1 MSTSWFA
8 PLLALALAALPHAA
22 AGADVDPAVLAAE
35 AERVA
40 VIERA
45 DDAVLAIFS
54 GTGDGGGS
62 GVVITP
68 DGYALTN
75 FHVAQP
81 SGAAMK
87 CGMADGRIYDAVIV
101 GYDPTGDVAL
111 IKLFGRDDFPH
122 AEIGDSDTVR
132 VGDWVYVM
140 GNPFLL
146 STDFQPTVTYGI
158 VSGVHRYQYPAGTL
172 LEYADC
178 IQTDASINPG
188 NSGGPLFDAQGRL
201 VGINGRGSF
210 EKRGRVNV
218 GVGYAISINQI
229 KNFLGQLHSGRV
241 VDHATLGAVVA
252 FDEEGRVAV
261 TDVLQDSDAYR
272 RGLRYDDEV
281 ISLAGR
287 PVTTPNGF
295 KNILGT
301 FPKGWRVPLSYRR
314 NGQRHDI
321 LVRLSG
327 VHSTAELL
335 ESITGKTPAPPGP
348 PEPEEKPKPRGGEP
362 EEDLPGGEQ
371 PSLPMLPPQAVPS
384 TTGSMPEIVKTHF
397 EEKRGYA
404 NYFFNKQH
412 RSRVLDA
419 WRSAGDLA
427 SASGTWSF
435 SGPIE
440 GGEYRMSIGDDGV
453 RLDLPSGKMNWQ
465 PTDDL
470 AASLEPAGSGGLFAA
485 LWLWRRLAVVG
496 PEGFG
501 EVYYLGTAPLP
512 GRDGLVDVV
521 VAVHGGVE
529 CRFYFD
535 SSQLLLLEL
544 FPQDD
549 VDPCEVS
556 FSAFREFEGHA
567 RPGRL
572 EVHHGDETF
581 ASFEVG
587 KAVLPSK
594 EAGAP

>member
-1 MSTSWFA
+1 
-8 PLLALALAALPHAA
+8 
-22 AGADVDPAVLAAE
+22 
-35 AERVA
+35 
-40 VIERA
+40 
-45 DDAVLAIFS
+45 
-54 GTGDGGGS
+54 
-62 GVVITP
+62 
-68 DGYALTN
+68 
-75 FHVAQP
+75 
-81 SGAAMK
+81 
-87 CGMADGRIYDAVIV
+87 
-101 GYDPTGDVAL
+101 
-111 IKLFGRDDFPH
+111 
-122 AEIGDSDTVR
+122 
-132 VGDWVYVM
+132 
-140 GNPFLL
+140 
-146 STDFQPTVTYGI
+146 
-158 VSGVHRYQYPAGTL
+158 
-172 LEYADC
+172 
-178 IQTDASINPG
+178 
-188 NSGGPLFDAQGRL
+188 
-201 VGINGRGSF
+201 
-210 EKRGRVNV
+210 
-218 GVGYAISINQI
+218 
-229 KNFLGQLHSGRV
+229 

-281 ISLAGR
+281 ISIAGR

-301 FPKGWRVPLSYRR
+301 LPKGWRVPLSYRR

-335 ESITGKTPAPPGP
+335 EAITGKTPAPPGP
-348 PEPEEKPKPRGGEP
+348 PEPEEKPKPRGDEP
-362 EEDLPGGEQ
+362 EADPPGGDP
-371 PSLPMLPPQAVPS
+371 PSLPMLPPHAVPS
-384 TTGSMPEIVKTHF
+384 AATPMPEIVKAHF

-412 RSRVLDA
+412 CSRVLDA

-521 VAVHGGVE
+521 VGIHGGVE
-529 CRFYFD
+529 CRFHFD
-535 SSQLLLLEL
+535 SGQLLLLEM

-567 RPGRL
+567 RAGRL